1 MDFTGPVIA
10 FIFILIVVRLLLK
23 KYNPHAVLLFSGLI
37 MMVISW
43 FLGYDINSLLSLES
57 LEKKMKIA
65 FKSTSGE
72 YNSINNFLDFIKYI
86 TFLFQV
92 KHAKVCL
99 LIMTI
104 GGFVAYINKIGA
116 SASLVNLVTKPLN
129 IFKKNPNIAAVLVIP
144 IGQLLF
150 ICIPSAA
157 GLGLLLMASVFPV
170 LVNLGVSRLSAVSV
184 ITACTALGMGPA
196 SAMSN
201 KAAEFAYGDSEM
213 IITYFADQIQL
224 VLPISLVF
232 IVVYYFTNRYF
243 DSKEIND
250 DVPVKEDNSALNN
263 TPVLYS
269 LIPILPIILLIVF
282 SKIMNSSIILD
293 TSTAMFIS
301 VFIAIFFELLFKRNL
316 KDVLSSLNVFWSG
329 MGNIFKTVVTLI
341 IVADIFASGLLS
353 LNFINALIYIS
364 ENIGLVAVGIGI
376 VMIVLIFLSAM
387 IMGSGNAAF
396 FSFGPLAPD
405 ITQRFNLQALEFIL
419 PMNLAA
425 SMGRTVSPVSGVL
438 IATAEIAKVSTMQIV
453 KRNIIPMLVGLIVM
467 IVYHFI

>member
-1 MDFTGPVIA
+1 MDYTGPVIA
-10 FIFILIVVRLLLK
+10 FVFILIVVRLLLK
-23 KYNPHAVLLFSGLI
+23 KYNPHAVLLFSGLF
-37 MMVISW
+37 MMLISW
-43 FLGYDINSLLSLES
+43 SLGYDINSLLSLES
-57 LEKKMKIA
+57 LEKKMKIG
-65 FKSTSGE
+65 FKSSSGE
-72 YNSINNFLDFIKYI
+72 ANSINNFFDFIKYI
-86 TFLFQV
+86 VFLFQV
-92 KHAKVCL
+92 KHAKVSL

-116 SASLVNLVTKPLN
+116 SSSLVNIVTKPLN
-129 IFKKNPNIAAVLVIP
+129 VFKKNPNLAAVLVIP

-213 IITYFADQIQL
+213 IISYFSDQLQL
-224 VLPISLVF
+224 VLPISVVF
-232 IVVYYFTNRYF
+232 VIVYYFTNRYF
-243 DSKEIND
+243 DAKEIDENIKVEKENMISNS
-250 DVPVKEDNSALNN
+250 VPFLYCLI
-263 TPVLYS
+263 PVL
-269 LIPILPIILLIVF
+269 PIFLLIVF

-301 VFIAIFFELLFKRNL
+301 VFIAIIFELINKRNI
-316 KDVLSSLNVFWSG
+316 KEVLNSLNVFWSG

-353 LNFINALIYIS
+353 LNFINALIFMS
-364 ENIGLVAVGIGI
+364 ENLGLVAIGIGVI
-376 VMIVLIFLSAM
+376 MILLIFLSAM

-396 FSFGPLAPD
+396 FSFGPLAPE
-405 ITQRFNLQALEFIL
+405 ITQRFNLQAIEFIL
-419 PMNLAA
+419 PMNFAA

-438 IATAEIAKVSTMQIV
+438 IATAEIAQVSTIQIV
-453 KRNIIPMLVGLIVM
+453 KRNLIPMLVGLVTM
-467 IVYHFI
+467 ILYHFF

>member
-1 MDFTGPVIA
+1 MDFTGPIIA
-10 FIFILIVVRLLLK
+10 FLFIIVVVSLLLK

-37 MMVISW
+37 MMIISW
-43 FLGYDINSLLSLES
+43 FLNYDIDSLLKLES
-57 LEKKMKIA
+57 LENKLKIG
-65 FKSTSGE
+65 FKSSSGE
-72 YNSINNFLDFIKYI
+72 SNTFNNILDFFKYI
-86 TFLFQV
+86 GFLFQI

-104 GGFVAYINKIGA
+104 GGFVSYINFIGA
-116 SASLVNLVTKPLN
+116 SSSLVNLVTRPLN
-129 IFKKNPNIAAVLVIP
+129 IFKKHPHIAAVLVIP

-201 KAAEFAYGDSEM
+201 KASEFAYGDSEM
-213 IITYFADQIQL
+213 IITYFANQIQL
-224 VLPISLVF
+224 ALPITMVF
-232 IVVYYFTNRYF
+232 IIVYYITNKYF
-243 DSKEIND
+243 DSREGKDEVIITNSLKENHAPAIY
-250 DVPVKEDNSALNN
+250 A
-263 TPVLYS
+263 
-269 LIPILPIILLIVF
+269 LIPILPIILLVFF
-282 SKIMNSSIILD
+282 SKIMNSTIILD

-301 VFIAIFFELLFKRNL
+301 VFIALIFELFFKRNL
-316 KDVLSSLNVFWSG
+316 KSVFNSLNLFWSG

-364 ENIGLVAVGIGI
+364 ENLGLVAVGIG
-376 VMIVLIFLSAM
+376 VMMVFLIFLSAM

-396 FSFGPLAPD
+396 FSFGPLAPE

-438 IATAEIAKVSTMQIV
+438 IATAEIAQVSSMQIV
-453 KRNIIPMLVGLIVM
+453 KRNIIPMIVGLLVM
-467 IVYHFI
+467 IIYHFI

>member
-1 MDFTGPVIA
+1 MDYTGPVIA
-10 FIFILIVVRLLLK
+10 FVFILIVVRLLLK
-23 KYNPHAVLLFSGLI
+23 KYNPHAVLLFSGLF
-37 MMVISW
+37 MMLISW
-43 FLGYDINSLLSLES
+43 SLGYDINSLLSLES
-57 LEKKMKIA
+57 LEKKMKIG
-65 FKSTSGE
+65 FKSSSGE
-72 YNSINNFLDFIKYI
+72 ANSINNFFDFIKYI
-86 TFLFQV
+86 VFLFQV
-92 KHAKVCL
+92 KHAKVSL

-116 SASLVNLVTKPLN
+116 SSSLVNIVTKPLN
-129 IFKKNPNIAAVLVIP
+129 VFKKNPNLAAVLVIP

-201 KAAEFAYGDSEM
+201 KAAEFAYGDPEM
-213 IITYFADQIQL
+213 IISYFSDQLQL
-224 VLPISLVF
+224 VLPISVVF
-232 IVVYYFTNRYF
+232 VIVYYFTNRYF
-243 DSKEIND
+243 DAKEIDENIKVEKENMISNS
-250 DVPVKEDNSALNN
+250 VPFLYCLI
-263 TPVLYS
+263 PVL
-269 LIPILPIILLIVF
+269 PIFLLIVF

-301 VFIAIFFELLFKRNL
+301 VFIAIIFELINKRNI
-316 KDVLSSLNVFWSG
+316 KEVLNSLNVFWSG

-353 LNFINALIYIS
+353 LNFINALIFMS
-364 ENIGLVAVGIGI
+364 ENLGLVAIGIGVI
-376 VMIVLIFLSAM
+376 MILLIFLSAM

-396 FSFGPLAPD
+396 FSFGPLAPE
-405 ITQRFNLQALEFIL
+405 ITQRFNLQAIEFIL
-419 PMNLAA
+419 PMNFAA

-438 IATAEIAKVSTMQIV
+438 IATAEIAQVSTIQIV
-453 KRNIIPMLVGLIVM
+453 KRNLIPMLVGLVTM
-467 IVYHFI
+467 ILYHFF

>member
-1 MDFTGPVIA
+1 MSAFTNAAIA
-10 FIFILIVVRLLLK
+10 FVFVVIF
-23 KYNPHAVLLFSGLI
+23 
-37 MMVISW
+37 
-43 FLGYDINSLLSLES
+43 
-57 LEKKMKIA
+57 
-65 FKSTSGE
+65 
-72 YNSINNFLDFIKYI
+72 
-86 TFLFQV
+86 
-92 KHAKVCL
+92 
-99 LIMTI
+99 
-104 GGFVAYINKIGA
+104 
-116 SASLVNLVTKPLN
+116 
-129 IFKKNPNIAAVLVIP
+129 AVLVIP

-213 IITYFADQIQL
+213 IITYFTDQIQL

-232 IVVYYFTNRYF
+232 IIVYYFTNKYF
-243 DSKEIND
+243 DSKEIKD
-250 DVPVKEDNSALNN
+250 EVVIKKENSILNN
-263 TPVLYS
+263 TPILYS
-269 LIPILPIILLIVF
+269 LIPILPIILLVIF

-301 VFIAIFFELLFKRNL
+301 VFIAILFELFFKRNL

-364 ENIGLVAVGIGI
+364 ENLGLVAIGIGI
-376 VMIVLIFLSAM
+376 VMVVLIFLSAM

-396 FSFGPLAPD
+396 FSFGPLAPE

-438 IATAEIAKVSTMQIV
+438 IATAEIAQVSSMQIV
-453 KRNIIPMLVGLIVM
+453 KRNLIPMLAGLIVM

>member
-72 YNSINNFLDFIKYI
+72 DNSINNFLDFIKYI

-250 DVPVKEDNSALNN
+250 DVPIKENNSTLND

>member
-1 MDFTGPVIA
+1 MDFTGPIIA
-10 FIFILIVVRLLLK
+10 FVFIIIVVRLLLK
-23 KYNPHAVLLFSGLI
+23 KYNPHAILLFSGLI
-37 MMVISW
+37 MMLISW
-43 FLGYDINSLLSLES
+43 FLGYDIESLLNLQNLENK
-57 LEKKMKIA
+57 LKVG
-65 FKSTSGE
+65 FKSTSGAQ
-72 YNSINNFLDFIKYI
+72 NTFHNLLDFFKYI
-86 TFLFQV
+86 GFLFQI

-104 GGFVAYINKIGA
+104 GGFVSYINNIGA
-116 SASLVNLVTKPLN
+116 SNALVNLVTRPLN
-129 IFKKNPNIAAVLVIP
+129 IFKKHPHIAAVLVIP

-201 KAAEFAYGDSEM
+201 KASEFAYGDPDM
-213 IITYFADQIQL
+213 IITYFTNQIQL
-224 VLPISLVF
+224 SLPITLVF
-232 IVVYYFTNRYF
+232 IIVYYVANKYF
-243 DSKEIND
+243 DKREGKDEVIL
-250 DVPVKEDNSALNN
+250 NSSVEEN
-263 TPVLYS
+263 TAPAIYAV
-269 LIPILPIILLIVF
+269 IPILPIILLVFF

-301 VFIAIFFELLFKRNL
+301 VFIALIFEFIFKRNF
-316 KDVLSSLNVFWSG
+316 KEVLESLNLFWSG

-353 LNFINALIYIS
+353 LNFINALIYVS
-364 ENIGLVAVGIGI
+364 ENLGLVAVGIGV
-376 VMIVLIFLSAM
+376 VMIILIFLSAM
-387 IMGSGNAAF
+387 VMGSGNAAF
-396 FSFGPLAPD
+396 FSFGPLAPE
-405 ITQRFNLQALEFIL
+405 ITQRFNLQALEFVL

-438 IATAEIAKVSTMQIV
+438 IATAEIAQVSTMQIV
-453 KRNIIPMLVGLIVM
+453 KRNIIPMIIGLFVM
-467 IVYHFI
+467 IIYHFI

>member
-1 MDFTGPVIA
+1 MDYTGPVIA
-10 FIFILIVVRLLLK
+10 FVFILIVVRLLLK
-23 KYNPHAVLLFSGLI
+23 KYNPHAVLLFSGLF
-37 MMVISW
+37 MMLISW
-43 FLGYDINSLLSLES
+43 SLGYDINSLLSLES
-57 LEKKMKIA
+57 LEKKMKIG
-65 FKSTSGE
+65 FKSSSGE
-72 YNSINNFLDFIKYI
+72 ANSINNFFDFIKYI
-86 TFLFQV
+86 VFLFQV
-92 KHAKVCL
+92 KHAKVSL

-116 SASLVNLVTKPLN
+116 SSSLVNIVTKPLN
-129 IFKKNPNIAAVLVIP
+129 VFKKNPNFAAVLVIP

-201 KAAEFAYGDSEM
+201 KAAEFAYGDPEM
-213 IITYFADQIQL
+213 IISYFSDQLQL
-224 VLPISLVF
+224 VLPISVVF
-232 IVVYYFTNRYF
+232 VIVYYFTNRYF
-243 DSKEIND
+243 DAKEIDENIKVEKENMISNS
-250 DVPVKEDNSALNN
+250 VPFLYCLI
-263 TPVLYS
+263 PVL
-269 LIPILPIILLIVF
+269 PIFLLIVF

-301 VFIAIFFELLFKRNL
+301 VFIAIIFELINKRNI
-316 KDVLSSLNVFWSG
+316 KEVLNSLNVFWSG

-353 LNFINALIYIS
+353 LNFINALIFMS
-364 ENIGLVAVGIGI
+364 ENLGLVAIGIGVI
-376 VMIVLIFLSAM
+376 MILLIFLSAM

-396 FSFGPLAPD
+396 FSFGPLAPE
-405 ITQRFNLQALEFIL
+405 ITQRFNLQAIEFIL
-419 PMNLAA
+419 PMNFAA

-438 IATAEIAKVSTMQIV
+438 IATAEIAQVSTIQIV
-453 KRNIIPMLVGLIVM
+453 KRNLIPMLVGLVTM
-467 IVYHFI
+467 ILYHFF

>member
-72 YNSINNFLDFIKYI
+72 DNSINNFLDFIKYI

-250 DVPVKEDNSALNN
+250 DVPIKENNSTLND

-376 VMIVLIFLSAM
+376 VMIALIFLSAM

>member
-10 FIFILIVVRLLLK
+10 FFFIIIVVRLLLK

-43 FLGYDINSLLSLES
+43 LLGYEINSLLNLEG
-57 LEKKMKIA
+57 LERKMKIG

-72 YNSINNFLDFIKYI
+72 SSSINNFLDFIKYI
-86 TFLFQV
+86 VFLFQV
-92 KHAKVCL
+92 KHAKVSL

-116 SASLVNLVTKPLN
+116 SKSLVNLVTQPLN

-201 KAAEFAYGDSEM
+201 KAAEFAYGDSQM
-213 IITYFADQIQL
+213 IVAYFYDQIQL

-232 IVVYYFTNRYF
+232 VVVYYFTNRYY
-243 DSKEIND
+243 DSKETND
-250 DVPVKEDNSALNN
+250 NIIIDKKISSDES
-263 TPVLYS
+263 TPIVYS
-269 LIPILPIILLIVF
+269 LIPILPIILLIFF

-301 VFIAIFFELLFKRNL
+301 VFIAIVFELIFKRNL
-316 KDVLSSLNVFWSG
+316 KEVFKSLNIFWSG

-364 ENIGLVAVGIGI
+364 ENLGLVAVGIGV
-376 VMIVLIFLSAM
+376 VMVILIFLSAM
-387 IMGSGNAAF
+387 IMGLS
-396 FSFGPLAPD
+396 
-405 ITQRFNLQALEFIL
+405 
-419 PMNLAA
+419 
-425 SMGRTVSPVSGVL
+425 L
-438 IATAEIAKVSTMQIV
+438 IHI
-453 KRNIIPMLVGLIVM
+453 
-467 IVYHFI
+467 

>member
-1 MDFTGPVIA
+1 MDYTGPVIA
-10 FIFILIVVRLLLK
+10 FVFILIVVRLLLK
-23 KYNPHAVLLFSGLI
+23 KYNPHAVLLFSGLF
-37 MMVISW
+37 MMLISW
-43 FLGYDINSLLSLES
+43 SLGYDINSLLSLES
-57 LEKKMKIA
+57 LEKKMKIG
-65 FKSTSGE
+65 FKSSSGE
-72 YNSINNFLDFIKYI
+72 ANSINNFFDFIKYI
-86 TFLFQV
+86 VFLFQV
-92 KHAKVCL
+92 KHAKVSL

-116 SASLVNLVTKPLN
+116 SSSLVNIVTKPLN
-129 IFKKNPNIAAVLVIP
+129 VFKKNPNLAAVLVIP

-213 IITYFADQIQL
+213 IISYFSDQLQL
-224 VLPISLVF
+224 VLPISVVF
-232 IVVYYFTNRYF
+232 VIVYYFTNRYF
-243 DSKEIND
+243 DAKEIDENIKVEKENIISNS
-250 DVPVKEDNSALNN
+250 VPFLYCLI
-263 TPVLYS
+263 PVL
-269 LIPILPIILLIVF
+269 PIFLLIVF

-301 VFIAIFFELLFKRNL
+301 VFIAIIFELINKRNI
-316 KDVLSSLNVFWSG
+316 KEVLNSLNVFWSG

-353 LNFINALIYIS
+353 LNFINALIFMS
-364 ENIGLVAVGIGI
+364 ENLGLVAIGIGVI
-376 VMIVLIFLSAM
+376 MILLIFLSAM

-396 FSFGPLAPD
+396 FSFGPLAPE
-405 ITQRFNLQALEFIL
+405 ITQRFNLQAIEFIL
-419 PMNLAA
+419 PMNFAA

-438 IATAEIAKVSTMQIV
+438 IATAEIAQVSTIQIV
-453 KRNIIPMLVGLIVM
+453 KRNLIPMLVGLVTM
-467 IVYHFI
+467 ILYHFF

>member
-10 FIFILIVVRLLLK
+10 FVFILIVVYLLLK
-23 KYNPHAVLLFSGLI
+23 KY
-37 MMVISW
+37 
-43 FLGYDINSLLSLES
+43 
-57 LEKKMKIA
+57 
-65 FKSTSGE
+65 
-72 YNSINNFLDFIKYI
+72 
-86 TFLFQV
+86 
-92 KHAKVCL
+92 
-99 LIMTI
+99 I

-116 SASLVNLVTKPLN
+116 SKSLVNLVTKPLN

-213 IITYFADQIQL
+213 IINYFTDQIQL

-232 IVVYYFTNRYF
+232 IIVYYFTNKYF
-243 DSKEIND
+243 DSKETKDEVLIK
-250 DVPVKEDNSALNN
+250 KENSILNN
-263 TPVLYS
+263 TPILYS
-269 LIPILPIILLIVF
+269 LIPILPIILLVIF

-301 VFIAIFFELLFKRNL
+301 VFIAILFELFFKRNL
-316 KDVLSSLNVFWSG
+316 KNVLSSLNVFWSG

-364 ENIGLVAVGIGI
+364 ENLGLVAIGIGI
-376 VMIVLIFLSAM
+376 VMVVLIFLSAM

-396 FSFGPLAPD
+396 FSFGPLAPE

-438 IATAEIAKVSTMQIV
+438 IATAEIAQVSSMQIV
-453 KRNIIPMLVGLIVM
+453 KRNLIPMLAGLIVM

>member
-1 MDFTGPVIA
+1 MDFTGPIIA
-10 FIFILIVVRLLLK
+10 FVFILIVVCLLLK
-23 KYNPHAVLLFSGLI
+23 KYNPHAVLLFSGLS
-37 MMVISW
+37 MMLLSW
-43 FLGYDINSLLSLES
+43 SLGYDINSFLSLEA
-57 LEKKMKIA
+57 LEKKMKIG
-65 FKSTSGE
+65 FKSSSGE
-72 YNSINNFLDFIKYI
+72 ANSINNFLDFIKYI
-86 TFLFQV
+86 VFLFQV
-92 KHAKVCL
+92 KHAKVSL

-116 SASLVNLVTKPLN
+116 SSSLVNIVTKPLN
-129 IFKKNPNIAAVLVIP
+129 VFKKNPNLAAVLVIP

-213 IITYFADQIQL
+213 IISYFSDQLQL
-224 VLPISLVF
+224 VLPISIVF
-232 IVVYYFTNRYF
+232 VIVYYFTNRYF
-243 DSKEIND
+243 DAKEADENIKIEKENTILNS
-250 DVPVKEDNSALNN
+250 VPALYCLI
-263 TPVLYS
+263 PVL
-269 LIPILPIILLIVF
+269 PIVLLIVF

-301 VFIAIFFELLFKRNL
+301 VFIAIVFEFIYKRNI
-316 KDVLSSLNVFWSG
+316 KEVLNSLNVFWSG

-353 LNFINALIYIS
+353 LNFINALIFIS
-364 ENIGLVAVGIGI
+364 ENLGLVAVGIGV
-376 VMIVLIFLSAM
+376 VMVLLIFLSAM

-396 FSFGPLAPD
+396 FSFGPLAPE

-419 PMNLAA
+419 PMNFAA

-438 IATAEIAKVSTMQIV
+438 IATAEIAQVSTIQIV
-453 KRNIIPMLVGLIVM
+453 KRNIIPMLLGLVIM
-467 IVYHFI
+467 LLYHFI

>member
-10 FIFILIVVRLLLK
+10 FFFIIIVVRLLLK

-43 FLGYDINSLLSLES
+43 LLGYEINGLLNLEG
-57 LEKKMKIA
+57 LERKMKIG

-72 YNSINNFLDFIKYI
+72 SNSINNFLDFIKYI
-86 TFLFQV
+86 VFLFQV
-92 KHAKVCL
+92 KHAKVSL

-116 SASLVNLVTKPLN
+116 SKSLVNLVTQPLN

-201 KAAEFAYGDSEM
+201 KAAEFAYGDSQM
-213 IITYFADQIQL
+213 IVTYFYDQIQL

-232 IVVYYFTNRYF
+232 VVVYYFTNRYY
-243 DSKEIND
+243 DSKETND
-250 DVPVKEDNSALNN
+250 NIIIDKKISSDESA
-263 TPVLYS
+263 PIVYS
-269 LIPILPIILLIVF
+269 LIPILIPY
-282 SKIMNSSIILD
+282 SIARNMI
-293 TSTAMFIS
+293 FIS
-301 VFIAIFFELLFKRNL
+301 HYCFCIKE
-316 KDVLSSLNVFWSG
+316 
-329 MGNIFKTVVTLI
+329 
-341 IVADIFASGLLS
+341 
-353 LNFINALIYIS
+353 
-364 ENIGLVAVGIGI
+364 
-376 VMIVLIFLSAM
+376 
-387 IMGSGNAAF
+387 
-396 FSFGPLAPD
+396 
-405 ITQRFNLQALEFIL
+405 
-419 PMNLAA
+419 
-425 SMGRTVSPVSGVL
+425 
-438 IATAEIAKVSTMQIV
+438 
-453 KRNIIPMLVGLIVM
+453 
-467 IVYHFI
+467 

>member
-10 FIFILIVVRLLLK
+10 FFFIIIVVRLLLK

-43 FLGYDINSLLSLES
+43 LLGYEINSLLNLEG
-57 LEKKMKIA
+57 LERKMKIG

-72 YNSINNFLDFIKYI
+72 SSSINNFLDFIKYI
-86 TFLFQV
+86 VFLFQV
-92 KHAKVCL
+92 KHAKVSL

-116 SASLVNLVTKPLN
+116 SKSLVNLVTQPLN

-201 KAAEFAYGDSEM
+201 KAAEFAYGDSQM
-213 IITYFADQIQL
+213 IVTYFYDQIQL

-232 IVVYYFTNRYF
+232 VVVYYFTNRYY
-243 DSKEIND
+243 DSKETND
-250 DVPVKEDNSALNN
+250 NIIIDKDNLK
-263 TPVLYS
+263 V
-269 LIPILPIILLIVF
+269 V
-282 SKIMNSSIILD
+282 SSRQPSEQEMQD
-293 TSTAMFIS
+293 
-301 VFIAIFFELLFKRNL
+301 LLFA
-316 KDVLSSLNVFWSG
+316 
-329 MGNIFKTVVTLI
+329 FKVAKHVKSNA
-341 IVADIFASGLLS
+341 IVYAKEGAT
-353 LNFINALIYIS
+353 
-364 ENIGLVAVGIGI
+364 VGIGAGQMNRLDSSRI
-376 VMIVLIFLSAM
+376 AARKSEDAAKAEGLESPLAI
-387 IMGSGNAAF
+387 GSVVASDAF
-396 FSFGPLAPD
+396 FPFADGLMAAADAGVTAIIQPGGSIRDDEVIEAA
-405 ITQRFNLQALEFIL
+405 NNA
-419 PMNLAA
+419 NLA
-425 SMGRTVSPVSGVL
+425 MVFTGIR
-438 IATAEIAKVSTMQIV
+438 
-453 KRNIIPMLVGLIVM
+453 
-467 IVYHFI
+467 HFNH

>member
-1 MDFTGPVIA
+1 
-10 FIFILIVVRLLLK
+10 
-23 KYNPHAVLLFSGLI
+23 
-37 MMVISW
+37 
-43 FLGYDINSLLSLES
+43 
-57 LEKKMKIA
+57 MKIG
-65 FKSTSGE
+65 FKSSSGE
-72 YNSINNFLDFIKYI
+72 ANSINNFFDFIKYI
-86 TFLFQV
+86 VFLFQV
-92 KHAKVCL
+92 KHAKVSL

-116 SASLVNLVTKPLN
+116 SSSLVNIVTKPLN
-129 IFKKNPNIAAVLVIP
+129 VFKKNPNLAAVLVIP

-213 IITYFADQIQL
+213 IISYFSDQLQL
-224 VLPISLVF
+224 VLPISVVF
-232 IVVYYFTNRYF
+232 VIVYYFTNRYF
-243 DSKEIND
+243 DAKEIDENIKVEKENIISNS
-250 DVPVKEDNSALNN
+250 VPFLYCLI
-263 TPVLYS
+263 PVL
-269 LIPILPIILLIVF
+269 PIFLLIVF

-301 VFIAIFFELLFKRNL
+301 VFIAIIFELINKRNI
-316 KDVLSSLNVFWSG
+316 KEVLNSLNVFWSG

-353 LNFINALIYIS
+353 LNFINALIFMS
-364 ENIGLVAVGIGI
+364 ENLGLVAIGIGVI
-376 VMIVLIFLSAM
+376 MILLIFLSAM

-396 FSFGPLAPD
+396 FSFGPLAPE
-405 ITQRFNLQALEFIL
+405 ITQRFNLQAIEFIL
-419 PMNLAA
+419 PMNFAA

-438 IATAEIAKVSTMQIV
+438 IATAEIAQVSTIQIV
-453 KRNIIPMLVGLIVM
+453 KRNLIPMLVGLVTM
-467 IVYHFI
+467 ILYHFF

>member
-1 MDFTGPVIA
+1 MDFTGPIIA
-10 FIFILIVVRLLLK
+10 FVFILVVVSLLLK
-23 KYNPHAVLLFSGLI
+23 KYNPHAVLLFSGLF
-37 MMVISW
+37 MMLISW
-43 FLGYDINSLLSLES
+43 SLGYDINSLLSLEA
-57 LEKKMKIA
+57 LEKKMKIG
-65 FKSTSGE
+65 FKSSSGE
-72 YNSINNFLDFIKYI
+72 ANSINNFFDFIKYI
-86 TFLFQV
+86 VFLFQV
-92 KHAKVCL
+92 KHAKVSL

-116 SASLVNLVTKPLN
+116 SSSLVNIVTKPLN
-129 IFKKNPNIAAVLVIP
+129 IFKKNPNLAAVLVIP

-201 KAAEFAYGDSEM
+201 KAAEFAYGDPEM
-213 IITYFADQIQL
+213 IISYFSDQLQL
-224 VLPISLVF
+224 VLPISVVF
-232 IVVYYFTNRYF
+232 VIVYYFTNRYF
-243 DSKEIND
+243 DAKEKDENIKVEKENVISNS
-250 DVPVKEDNSALNN
+250 VPFLYCLI
-263 TPVLYS
+263 PVL
-269 LIPILPIILLIVF
+269 PIFMLIVF

-301 VFIAIFFELLFKRNL
+301 VFIAIIFELIYKRNI
-316 KDVLSSLNVFWSG
+316 KEVLNSLNVFWSG

-353 LNFINALIYIS
+353 LNFINALIFIS
-364 ENIGLVAVGIGI
+364 ENLGLVAIGIGI
-376 VMIVLIFLSAM
+376 IMVLLIFLSAM

-396 FSFGPLAPD
+396 FSFGPLAPE

-419 PMNLAA
+419 PMNFAA

-438 IATAEIAKVSTMQIV
+438 IATAEIAQVSTIQIV
-453 KRNIIPMLVGLIVM
+453 KRNLIPMLVGLVTM
-467 IVYHFI
+467 ILYHFF

>member
-1 MDFTGPVIA
+1 MDFTGPIIA
-10 FIFILIVVRLLLK
+10 FFFIIIVVRLLLK

-37 MMVISW
+37 MMLVSW
-43 FLGYDINSLLSLES
+43 LLGYEINSLLNLEG
-57 LEKKMKIA
+57 LERKMKIG

-72 YNSINNFLDFIKYI
+72 SSSINNCLDFIKYI
-86 TFLFQV
+86 VFLFQV
-92 KHAKVCL
+92 KHAKVSL

-104 GGFVAYINKIGA
+104 GGFVAYINKIRA
-116 SASLVNLVTKPLN
+116 STSLVNLVTKPLN
-129 IFKKNPNIAAVLVIP
+129 IFKKNPNIAAILVIP
-144 IGQLLF
+144 LGQLLF

-213 IITYFADQIQL
+213 IVTYFYDQIQL
-224 VLPISLVF
+224 ALPISLVF
-232 IVVYYFTNRYF
+232 IVVYYFTNRYY
-243 DSKEIND
+243 DSKETNDKVKIEKKINTEES
-250 DVPVKEDNSALNN
+250 VPII
-263 TPVLYS
+263 YS
-269 LIPILPIILLIVF
+269 LIPILPIILLIFF

-301 VFIAIFFELLFKRNL
+301 VFVAIVFELLFKRNL
-316 KDVLSSLNVFWSG
+316 KEVFKSLNIFWSG

-364 ENIGLVAVGIGI
+364 ENLGLVAVGIGV
-376 VMIVLIFLSAM
+376 VMVILIFLSAM

-396 FSFGPLAPD
+396 FSFGPLAPE
-405 ITQRFNLQALEFIL
+405 ISQRFNIEAIEFIL

-438 IATAEIAKVSTMQIV
+438 IATAEIAQVSSMQIV
-453 KRNIIPMLVGLIVM
+453 KRNLIPMLIGLIVM

>member
-1 MDFTGPVIA
+1 MDYTGPVIA
-10 FIFILIVVRLLLK
+10 FVFILIVVRLLLK
-23 KYNPHAVLLFSGLI
+23 KYNPHAVLLFSGLF
-37 MMVISW
+37 MMLISW
-43 FLGYDINSLLSLES
+43 SLGYDINSLLSLES
-57 LEKKMKIA
+57 LEKKMKIG
-65 FKSTSGE
+65 FKSSSGE
-72 YNSINNFLDFIKYI
+72 ANSINNFFDFIKYI
-86 TFLFQV
+86 VFLFQV
-92 KHAKVCL
+92 KHAKVSL

-116 SASLVNLVTKPLN
+116 SSSLVNIVTKPLN
-129 IFKKNPNIAAVLVIP
+129 VFKKNPNLAAVLVIP

-201 KAAEFAYGDSEM
+201 KAAEFAYGDPEM
-213 IITYFADQIQL
+213 IISYFSDQLQL
-224 VLPISLVF
+224 VLPISVVF
-232 IVVYYFTNRYF
+232 VIVYYFTNRYF
-243 DSKEIND
+243 DAKEIDENIKVEKENIISNS
-250 DVPVKEDNSALNN
+250 VPFLYCLI
-263 TPVLYS
+263 PVL
-269 LIPILPIILLIVF
+269 PIFLLIVF

-301 VFIAIFFELLFKRNL
+301 VFIAIIFELINKRNI
-316 KDVLSSLNVFWSG
+316 KEVLNSLNVFWSG

-353 LNFINALIYIS
+353 LNFINALIFMS
-364 ENIGLVAVGIGI
+364 ENLGLVAIGIGVI
-376 VMIVLIFLSAM
+376 MILLIFLSAM

-396 FSFGPLAPD
+396 FSFGPLAPE
-405 ITQRFNLQALEFIL
+405 ITQRFNLQAIEFIL
-419 PMNLAA
+419 PMNFAA

-438 IATAEIAKVSTMQIV
+438 IATAEIAQVSTIQIV
-453 KRNIIPMLVGLIVM
+453 KRNLIPMLVGLVTM
-467 IVYHFI
+467 ILYHFF